1 MFMIVTWEVSEMN
14 QYVTGAVIKEL
25 REKNCMTQAEETDDK
40 QVSYEDVEERR
51 ALEQMANKL
60 FG

>member
-1 MFMIVTWEVSEMN
+1 MN